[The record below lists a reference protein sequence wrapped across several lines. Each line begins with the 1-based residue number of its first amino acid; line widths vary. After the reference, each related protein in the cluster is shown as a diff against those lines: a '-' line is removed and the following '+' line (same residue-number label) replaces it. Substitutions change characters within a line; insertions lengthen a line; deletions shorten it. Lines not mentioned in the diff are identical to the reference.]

1 MQETGGIFLGEM
13 IAATLPTAASVTEAL
28 LEQYGSDKVWQVER
42 MSDRIFRVWLTCGVV
57 VLATVNEDGSLTTKE
72 QEGWV

>member
-1 MQETGGIFLGEM
+1 MGEM
-13 IAATLPTAASVTEAL
+13 IAATLPTAASVTEEL
-28 LEQYGSDKVWQVER
+28 LEQYGPDMVWQVER
-42 MSDRIFRVWLTCGVV
+42 MSDRIFRGWLTCGVV

>member
-1 MQETGGIFLGEM
+1 MGEM

-42 MSDRIFRVWLTCGVV
+42 MSDHIFRVWLTCGVV

>member
-1 MQETGGIFLGEM
+1 MDEM

>member
-1 MQETGGIFLGEM
+1 MS
-13 IAATLPTAASVTEAL
+13 AATLPTAASVTEEL
-28 LEQYGSDKVWQVER
+28 LEQYGPDMVWQVER

-57 VLATVNEDGSLTTKE
+57 VLATINEDGSLTTKE

>member
-1 MQETGGIFLGEM
+1 MGEM
-13 IAATLPTAASVTEAL
+13 IAATLPTAESVTEAL
-28 LEQYGSDKVWQVER
+28 LEQYGPDMVWQVER

>member
-1 MQETGGIFLGEM
+1 MGEM
-13 IAATLPTAASVTEAL
+13 IAATLPTAASVTEEL
-28 LEQYGSDKVWQVER
+28 LEQYGPDMVWQVER

>member
-1 MQETGGIFLGEM
+1 MGEM
-13 IAATLPTAASVTEAL
+13 SAATLPTAESVTEAL
-28 LEQYGSDKVWQVER
+28 LEQYGPDMVWQVER